1 MKTNKEKI
9 FQNVLYVEKMYYICH
24 VRNKQKMY
32 NNFNDRTMSDIKL
45 VSRYLKGE
53 RPRTEEEME
62 KTLDALDKMMDFL
75 EDFGMKY
82 EDGAEARTTVDDLY
96 DEILKGFGRLIKE
109 SNKQ

>member
-1 MKTNKEKI
+1 
-9 FQNVLYVEKMYYICH
+9 
-24 VRNKQKMY
+24 
-32 NNFNDRTMSDIKL
+32 MSDIQL

-62 KTLDALDKMMDFL
+62 KTLDALDMMMDFL

-96 DEILKGFGRLIKE
+96 DEILKWFGRLIKE